1 MGFYEV
7 MLNLCIGIIGGMF
20 SSVIVSRIFL
30 IQSSHYEQI
39 SRVQEHFE
47 YLYGLD
53 GLVFFYPHISK
64 EYNGNIDTL
73 NKHLLG
79 EIIRNSKQEC
89 EKFRYM
95 IFDDLEKDLHR
106 IAEDL
111 NELMERLQNLKNLD
125 SDIVSSIHSD
135 ISDLENRFNAY
146 KKSSNKYFKKMI
158 LNDKVL
164 RILLIIFIVIITVT
178 IIA

>member
-1 MGFYEV
+1 M
-7 MLNLCIGIIGGMF
+7 
-20 SSVIVSRIFL
+20 
-30 IQSSHYEQI
+30 
-39 SRVQEHFE
+39 QEHFE

-73 NKHLLG
+73 NRHLLD
-79 EIIRNSKQEC
+79 EIIKNAKQEC

-95 IFDDLEKDLHR
+95 IFDDLEKDLHK

-125 SDIVSSIHSD
+125 SDIVSSIHND
-135 ISDLENRFNAY
+135 ISDLENRFNSY
-146 KKSSNKYFKKMI
+146 KKSSSKYFKKMI
-158 LNDKVL
+158 INDKIL
-164 RILLIIFIVIITVT
+164 RFLLIIFIVIIAVT
-178 IIA
+178 ITA